1 MLIDIFIFQKRQRLN
16 GPLKFRLLREKPVE
30 TGNVNESYI
39 CFRRRLDRIQTRRNR
54 QRDQLLRV
62 ENKKIK
68 ILNT

>member
-1 MLIDIFIFQKRQRLN
+1 MLIDIFFQKRQRLN

-62 ENKKIK
+62 EN
-68 ILNT
+68 